1 MKYLV
6 LGSSGQIGSP
16 LCDFLE
22 RKGESVIRFDIEA
35 SKDQDL
41 RLASNSKLAAAI
53 QKADFIY
60 FLAFDVGGSRYLEKY
75 QDGYNFI
82 ENNMK
87 IMTNT
92 FSILNR
98 CSKPFVFASSQM
110 ADMKHS
116 TYGGL
121 KFIGERYTRSLSG
134 VTARFW
140 NIYGPEKD
148 LKKSH
153 VITDFILKAKRESKI
168 EIITDGTETRQFLHA
183 EDCSRALYMISKNY
197 NMFAGGSIDIT
208 GFEWTS
214 ILDIAK
220 LVSKKFNNVPV
231 IPGNKIDKVHNNV
244 YVPPREF
251 ILDFWKPIISLDEGI
266 SDLIGRIENLELKE
280 VTKV

>member
-1 MKYLV
+1 
-6 LGSSGQIGSP
+6 
-16 LCDFLE
+16 
-22 RKGESVIRFDIEA
+22 
-35 SKDQDL
+35 
-41 RLASNSKLAAAI
+41 
-53 QKADFIY
+53 
-60 FLAFDVGGSRYLEKY
+60 
-75 QDGYNFI
+75 
-82 ENNMK
+82 
-87 IMTNT
+87 MTNT

-231 IPGNKIDKVHNNV
+231 IPGNKIDKVHN
-244 YVPPREF
+244 
-251 ILDFWKPIISLDEGI
+251 
-266 SDLIGRIENLELKE
+266 SDLSKLSNDDLVKAYMDFMKVYIEEHKKRLLDNSLKCNG
-280 VTKV
+280 KFFCPDFASK